1 MNKEAKNIFEMTN
14 EEAQIIIGNIPVYPD
29 DCYSVSEYQRAKAIA
44 IEALNQRWIPVSKK
58 LPDDSTVVFYTDN
71 KGETGIICYWE
82 DLPQEFEDIIAWMP
96 LPEPYKEDAE

>member
-1 MNKEAKNIFEMTN
+1 MDKEILNVFEMTN
-14 EEAQIIIGNIPVYPD
+14 KEAQIIIGNIPVYPD
-29 DCYSVSEYQRAKAIA
+29 DCYSIPEYQFAKAMA
-44 IEALNQRWIPVSKK
+44 IKALDQRWIPVNER

-96 LPEPYKEDAE
+96 IPEPYKENTK